1 MRDISSPQDTCLA
14 CGSARLVDLIDLG
27 VQPHAN
33 DFSDTLQLKFRESLR
48 LRGCRDCGHAQQ
60 AVFVRPE
67 ILFADYHYASGTS
80 RSLKQYFD
88 HYAAELAARLGPD
101 TRILE
106 VACNDGSF
114 LDSLA
119 AAGFKALR
127 GVDPAG
133 NIVATARAKG
143 LDVDVDFFNQAYAA
157 AHPQRHDLIVGQNVL
172 AHTPDPLD
180 LLRAAAAV
188 LADDGEIHIQTSQ
201 ANMLF
206 NGEFDTIYHEHYSF
220 FGAHSMRT
228 LAQRAG
234 LVLVSL
240 SYPDVHGTSF
250 RFVLKKSG
258 SADAAVTERLAYEQ
272 QHGLLD
278 GRCFAAFSALAQ
290 DRVSRFRQ
298 HLIEWHGQG
307 RAVVGVG
314 VAAKSVTFFNY
325 AGVFPDHVV
334 DEAPLKIG
342 KYLPGS
348 PVRVAPLTG
357 VGDYPQGTVFVV
369 GAWNFFNELK
379 AKIAAVRGDQG
390 RADLF
395 VRYLPALEMQPC

>member
-1 MRDISSPQDTCLA
+1 MHALSHPQDSCLA
-14 CGSARLVDLIDLG
+14 CGSHDLVDLIDLG

-33 DFSDTLQLKFRESLR
+33 DFSDTRQLKFRESLR
-48 LRGCRDCGHAQQ
+48 LRGCAHCGHAQQ

-80 RSLKQYFD
+80 RSLKAYFD
-88 HYAAELAARLGPD
+88 RYAAELASQFAPD
-101 TRILE
+101 ASILE

-119 AAGFKALR
+119 AQGFGALH
-127 GVDPAG
+127 GVDPAA
-133 NIVATARAKG
+133 NIVAGARAKG
-143 LDVDVDFFNQAYAA
+143 LDVDADFFNRAYAA
-157 AHPQRHDLIVGQNVL
+157 THPRRYDLIVGQNVL

-180 LLRAAAAV
+180 LLSAAATV
-188 LADDGEIHIQTSQ
+188 LNDDGEIHIQTSQ

-206 NGEFDTIYHEHYSF
+206 NGEFDTVYHEHYSF

-234 LVLVSL
+234 LVLVRL
-240 SYPDVHGTSF
+240 SYPEVHGTSF
-250 RFVLKKSG
+250 RFVLKKAGPVEAS
-258 SADAAVTERLAYEQ
+258 VTERLAYEVD
-272 QHGLLD
+272 HGLLD
-278 GRCFAAFSALAQ
+278 GRCFAAFSALAEN
-290 DRVSRFRQ
+290 RVAAYRG
-298 HLIEWHGQG
+298 HLDDWHAAG
-307 RAVVGVG
+307 RTVVGVG

-348 PVRVAPLTG
+348 AVRVAPVAG
-357 VGDYPQGTVFVV
+357 VADYPEGAVFVV
-369 GAWNFFNELK
+369 GAWNFFTELK
-379 AKIAAVRGDQG
+379 GKISAARGAKGAR
-390 RADLF
+390 DLY
-395 VRYLPALEMQPC
+395 VRYLPALEMQAC